1 MVGFV
6 KFDPWAF
13 LESEQRAAANG
24 GLARTPKDDT
34 HPANKPRTLAA
45 LATLAAQPSQN
56 EGWEVG
62 QSSSPTDHN
71 HRGENRKCEAASAK
85 VAKVAKV
92 EKPIATSEEAP
103 CGDVEEERAA
113 IAEYDG
119 GAPRAWAEALARL
132 DPAYPPGDVLLKR
145 WVQFIDDCGRFLD
158 EGWAV
163 CAARLGWEPID
174 LFGCNRIKPFAR
186 INRAGLLWLL
196 NGRKLLAL
204 SADAAAI
211 ATASGSYHTFRRHM
225 REPGG
230 VPAWELSPKAE
241 VQ

>member
-1 MVGFV
+1 MVAFV

-13 LESEQRAAANG
+13 LESEQRAAAND
-24 GLARTPKDDT
+24 GLVRTPKDDT
-34 HPANKPRTLAA
+34 HHANKPRTLAT
-45 LATLAAQPSQN
+45 LATLAALPPQN
-56 EGWEVG
+56 GEWEIE

-71 HRGENRKCEAASAK
+71 HRCENRNSEATPAK

-92 EKPIATSEEAP
+92 QEARW
-103 CGDVEEERAA
+103 GVVEEERAA

-132 DPAYPPGDVLLKR
+132 DPAYPPGDVSPKR

-174 LFGCNRIKPFAR
+174 LFGCNRTKPFAR
-186 INRAGLLWLL
+186 IDCAGLLWLL
-196 NGRKLLAL
+196 NGRKLFAL
-204 SADAAAI
+204 TADAATI
-211 ATASGSYHTFRRHM
+211 ATASGGFLSFRRRM

-230 VPAWELSPKAE
+230 VLAWELSPEADL
-241 VQ
+241 Q